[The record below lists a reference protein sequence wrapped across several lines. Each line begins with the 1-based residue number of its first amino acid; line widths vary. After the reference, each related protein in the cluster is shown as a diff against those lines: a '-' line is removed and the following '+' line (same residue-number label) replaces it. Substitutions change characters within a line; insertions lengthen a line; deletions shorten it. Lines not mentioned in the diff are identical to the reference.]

1 MLDRLIVELIKK
13 NQHVFL
19 KEGTVTQVNGDV
31 CTVLTE
37 TREYRKCRINAV
49 AANGDNYLKAV
60 PAVGS
65 PVVVGVMEGNNNA
78 LLLKISEVDSIAFKK
93 EDTLLKVDHAGY
105 VIERQGENLGGVNEA
120 YLEEF
125 GKLCDELAKVVVVTG
140 VSPNVPAITAIK
152 TTVLNDLKGRFNKI
166 FNHGD

>member
-105 VIERQGENLGGVNEA
+105 VIERQGENLGVVNEA

-152 TTVLNDLKGRFNKI
+152 TTVLNGLKGRFNKI